1 MTTKVTF
8 VNKHNEDQTF
18 KVNLFGPNK
27 NRVKVSNVL
36 AIFKAIVAIMFDGN
50 MMEADDLGLSM
61 DCFDFGS
68 RHDIIFIPALDP
80 SKFFN
85 FFL

>member
-36 AIFKAIVAIMFDGN
+36 AIFKATVAI
-50 MMEADDLGLSM
+50 S
-61 DCFDFGS
+61 
-68 RHDIIFIPALDP
+68 HHV
-80 SKFFN
+80 
-85 FFL
+85 